1 MIYRAK
7 QERDIFLADERT
19 DERTNERTG
28 ERTNEFQE
36 VLSDL
41 KILVHYGM

>member
-7 QERDIFLADERT
+7 QERDIFLADELT
-19 DERTNERTG
+19 DERTNERTK
-28 ERTNEFQE
+28 EFQE